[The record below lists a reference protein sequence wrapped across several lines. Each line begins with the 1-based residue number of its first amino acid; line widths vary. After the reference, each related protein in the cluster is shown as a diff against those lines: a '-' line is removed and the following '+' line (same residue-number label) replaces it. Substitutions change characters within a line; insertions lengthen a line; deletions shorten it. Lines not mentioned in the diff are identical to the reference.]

1 MLHAS
6 ASNTRMRPAGD
17 RMPMRAGAPQA
28 TVTDGDF
35 DDAAREQSPIVAGN
49 QALLRAPALAP
60 SPAMLRPSRM
70 PVLQRKCACGGSSG
84 VSGQCADCREKKEF
98 ALHRKAVGEAASELA
113 PPIVHQV
120 LASSGAPLDAQTR
133 AFMEPRFGQ
142 DLGAVR

>member
-70 PVLQRKCACGGSSG
+70 PVLQRKCACGGAG
-84 VSGQCADCREKKEF
+84 GGFGQCAACREKKEN
-98 ALHRKAVGEAASELA
+98 APHRQTVGAGASPL
-113 PPIVHQV
+113 PP
-120 LASSGAPLDAQTR
+120 P
-133 AFMEPRFGQ
+133 P
-142 DLGAVR
+142 